1 LVKKGRSALSEA
13 SVPELRA
20 PLTGWQ
26 PYLVA
31 VAATA
36 VTVGLHVLIGRMSG
50 AAVLL
55 MFVLPIILSAYAG
68 GLGPGLCATALCCL
82 GANYYALAPI
92 GHFSVASISQRWEL
106 VFLASSGILI
116 SLGSQSRLVS
126 AGGDGKN
133 TAELARN
140 ASAAARLVAVVES
153 SDDAIISEDMNG
165 IVTNWNRGAT
175 KIFGYSAEEMIGR
188 SIRRI
193 IPADR
198 PEEEEALFKRI
209 RKGESVE
216 HFETMRVRKDG
227 RHIMVSL
234 SVSPIRGAA
243 GEIIGASK
251 TARDITEERRME
263 AELRGSQSQLRSLAT
278 NLRTVREEEAV
289 RISREIH
296 DQLGQALTGV
306 QMDVMSLRRAMEKR
320 RQSKEQAGTVAK
332 LNMIS
337 EEIETT
343 LQIARR
349 VATELRP
356 ALLDSLGLAAAIEW
370 QTREF
375 EERASLFCNI
385 TLPEESVELDPERG
399 TAVFRIFQEV
409 LTNIVRHAR
418 ATEVSVVL
426 RMNAGAIVLEV
437 SDNGVGIEP
446 SKRSH
451 LEGHGLLGIQE
462 RALAAGLRVTLTSEP
477 GQGTCTT
484 IEVPTE
490 GGA

>member
-1 LVKKGRSALSEA
+1 
-13 SVPELRA
+13 
-20 PLTGWQ
+20 
-26 PYLVA
+26 
-31 VAATA
+31 
-36 VTVGLHVLIGRMSG
+36 
-50 AAVLL
+50 

-82 GANYYALAPI
+82 SANYYVIAPV
-92 GHFSVASISQRWEL
+92 GGFSVTSIAQRWEL
-106 VFLASSGILI
+106 LFLAFAGTLI
-116 SLGSQSRLVS
+116 SLGSQSRVLG
-126 AGGDGKN
+126 AREDDK
-133 TAELARN
+133 TPAEFERN
-140 ASAAARLVAVVES
+140 ASAAARLIAVVES
-153 SDDAIISEDMNG
+153 SDDAIIGEDMNG
-165 IVTNWNRGAT
+165 IVTSWNRGAT
-175 KIFGYSAEEMIGR
+175 KIFGYTAEEMMGT

-193 IPADR
+193 LPADR
-198 PEEEEALFKRI
+198 PREEDMLLNRI
-209 RKGESVE
+209 RGGESME
-216 HFETMRVRKDG
+216 HFETTRVRKDG
-227 RHIMVSL
+227 RQIKVSL
-234 SVSPIRGAA
+234 TVSPIRSAA
-243 GEIIGASK
+243 GEVIGASK
-251 TARDITEERRME
+251 TARDMTEERRME

-278 NLRTVREEEAV
+278 NLRTAREDEAV

-375 EERASLFCNI
+375 EERSSIFCNI
-385 TLPEESVELDPERG
+385 TLPEESLELDPERG

-426 RMNAGAIVLEV
+426 RMNPAAIVLEV

-462 RALAAGLRVTLTSEP
+462 RALAAGLRVSLTSEP

-484 IEVPTE
+484 IEVPTG